1 MSDTD
6 ELPCPTPGTDDA
18 TPETADPVLRVVD
31 SSLIFGADTEVLIR
45 HEGEL
50 YRIRITRRGRLILQ
64 K

>member
-1 MSDTD
+1 MTD
-6 ELPCPTPGTDDA
+6 EMIPDTSEGAEGGLPDVARSG
-18 TPETADPVLRVVD
+18 LRIVD
-31 SSLIFGADTEVLIR
+31 SSMLFGADTEVLIR

>member
-1 MSDTD
+1 MTD
-6 ELPCPTPGTDDA
+6 EMNPDTCEPVEGALPDVAASG
-18 TPETADPVLRVVD
+18 LRIVD
-31 SSLIFGADTEVLIR
+31 SSVLFGGDTEVLIR